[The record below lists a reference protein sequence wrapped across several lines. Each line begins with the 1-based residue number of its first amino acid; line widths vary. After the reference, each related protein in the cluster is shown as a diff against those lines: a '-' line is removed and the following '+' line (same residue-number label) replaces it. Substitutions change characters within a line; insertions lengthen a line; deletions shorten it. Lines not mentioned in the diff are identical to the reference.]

1 MSISAQEIKRQILME
16 SDKSGIK
23 KRALQNMD
31 KGGVNEGDIIELGK
45 RLENLTKQPGWYDIE
60 AYMLK
65 SMNLVG
71 LAFAEGDSQIL
82 KGKTQAY
89 IMVMQYVDQMIKL
102 KDEILS
108 RENSES

>member
-1 MSISAQEIKRQILME
+1 MSIPISEWKRQILSE

-31 KGGVNEGDIIELGK
+31 KGGVNVGDIIELGK
-45 RLENLTKQPGWYDIE
+45 RLELTTKTPGWYDIE
-60 AYMLK
+60 AYMLNG
-65 SMNLVG
+65 MNVTG
-71 LAFAEGDSQIL
+71 LAFAEGNSEVH
-82 KGKTQAY
+82 KGKMQAY
-89 IMVMQYVDQMIKL
+89 ILVMQYIDQMIKF